1 MAESDTPQAVYQL
14 RVVLRGI
21 SPLIWRRLLVP
32 GGTSVAGLHEI
43 LQAAFAWSGEHL
55 HRFIIGGTEYGISYA
70 YGPGFRDDA
79 RKVRLGSL
87 GLRAGERIIYDY
99 DLGALWRH
107 DLRVEAISA
116 GEAGRAYP
124 RCTGGRRAGPP
135 EDWGGPWRFMEAS
148 QPHHVLQA
156 AHRAA
161 GIWGQALDGD
171 ISVLADHREE
181 MAHLLPWL
189 ALERFDRRALN
200 NALAGMDAEQER
212 TT

>member
-1 MAESDTPQAVYQL
+1 
-14 RVVLRGI
+14 
-21 SPLIWRRLLVP
+21 
-32 GGTSVAGLHEI
+32 
-43 LQAAFAWSGEHL
+43 
-55 HRFIIGGTEYGISYA
+55 
-70 YGPGFRDDA
+70 
-79 RKVRLGSL
+79 
-87 GLRAGERIIYDY
+87 
-99 DLGALWRH
+99 
-107 DLRVEAISA
+107 
-116 GEAGRAYP
+116 
-124 RCTGGRRAGPP
+124 
-135 EDWGGPWRFMEAS
+135 MEAS